1 MILCLFAF
9 YKLKSVK
16 IFKDKKLDIFNF
28 FYSFAA
34 VIILIGVI
42 AKLLEWPSQDILIT
56 FGLGV
61 EAFVF
66 AVSAIKFIDK
76 KKKDPTNKNESK
88 TLNDNSELT
97 PPPLYIKDLSK
108 EGSGLV
114 YEKKET
120 QSQPPKEITHLSI
133 SDNFE
138 KQNVFETE
146 DIYEVNNIELYKA
159 SDVFEI
165 APNII
170 EYKEEIKSEKPTE
183 FGHNKIKIQEETM
196 PELEKKEINISSLP
210 STEVKGDNLFLN
222 RFRLYLFDLK
232 WVSFSIEDY
241 DFLRDIVLKIFK
253 RELPHSS
260 IFQLLQHTT
269 LNLPSASID
278 DFNFENSHEIT
289 LKEFQLIVLLLKTS
303 GLEIF
308 FEKHIIETIDD
319 NQFIIRKRKNNEFQI
334 FGEINQNVL
343 SYAKNNFS
351 SNIFISSQLENFK
364 NLSHF
369 HELDLINY
377 FVANISQDS
386 YEQINDLLSIVSLKS
401 DTLLINILNKITP
414 IDFHF
419 SSTSDSY
426 ELKTILKILSLFD
439 DFSLTKSLFHSKIN
453 FFDIENTYF
462 EVQDLIRF
470 KSSSLIFGKNNEN
483 KIELSDLFT
492 SSYLNREKQIKN
504 LTNTLLEEDYLDHE
518 FVYTVFDNLK
528 TDNKHTIL
536 NKLNDYL
543 NSSNTQPNNA
553 QLAFI
558 LLLKHSD

>member
-1 MILCLFAF
+1 LEA
-9 YKLKSVK
+9 LKG
-16 IFKDKKLDIFNF
+16 KKLDIFNF

-419 SSTSDSY
+419 SSTSGSY

>member
-1 MILCLFAF
+1 MEA
-9 YKLKSVK
+9 LKG
-16 IFKDKKLDIFNF
+16 KKLDIFNF

-183 FGHNKIKIQEETM
+183 FGHNKIKY
-196 PELEKKEINISSLP
+196 KKKLC
-210 STEVKGDNLFLN
+210 LN
-222 RFRLYLFDLK
+222 
-232 WVSFSIEDY
+232 
-241 DFLRDIVLKIFK
+241 
-253 RELPHSS
+253 
-260 IFQLLQHTT
+260 
-269 LNLPSASID
+269 
-278 DFNFENSHEIT
+278 
-289 LKEFQLIVLLLKTS
+289 
-303 GLEIF
+303 
-308 FEKHIIETIDD
+308 
-319 NQFIIRKRKNNEFQI
+319 
-334 FGEINQNVL
+334 
-343 SYAKNNFS
+343 
-351 SNIFISSQLENFK
+351 
-364 NLSHF
+364 
-369 HELDLINY
+369 
-377 FVANISQDS
+377 
-386 YEQINDLLSIVSLKS
+386 
-401 DTLLINILNKITP
+401 
-414 IDFHF
+414 
-419 SSTSDSY
+419 
-426 ELKTILKILSLFD
+426 
-439 DFSLTKSLFHSKIN
+439 
-453 FFDIENTYF
+453 
-462 EVQDLIRF
+462 
-470 KSSSLIFGKNNEN
+470 
-483 KIELSDLFT
+483 
-492 SSYLNREKQIKN
+492 
-504 LTNTLLEEDYLDHE
+504 
-518 FVYTVFDNLK
+518 
-528 TDNKHTIL
+528 
-536 NKLNDYL
+536 
-543 NSSNTQPNNA
+543 
-553 QLAFI
+553 
-558 LLLKHSD
+558 

>member
-1 MILCLFAF
+1 LEA
-9 YKLKSVK
+9 LKG
-16 IFKDKKLDIFNF
+16 KKLDIFNF

-369 HELDLINY
+369 HELDLIKY
-377 FVANISQDS
+377 FVANMSQDS

-419 SSTSDSY
+419 SSTSGSY

>member
-1 MILCLFAF
+1 MEA
-9 YKLKSVK
+9 LKG
-16 IFKDKKLDIFNF
+16 KKLDIFNF

>member
-1 MILCLFAF
+1 MEA
-9 YKLKSVK
+9 LKG
-16 IFKDKKLDIFNF
+16 KKLDIFNF

-504 LTNTLLEEDYLDHE
+504 LTNTLLDEDYLDHE

>member
-1 MILCLFAF
+1 MEA
-9 YKLKSVK
+9 LKG
-16 IFKDKKLDIFNF
+16 KKLDIFNF

-108 EGSGLV
+108 EESGLV

>member
-1 MILCLFAF
+1 M
-9 YKLKSVK
+9 K

>member
-1 MILCLFAF
+1 MEA
-9 YKLKSVK
+9 LKG
-16 IFKDKKLDIFNF
+16 KKLDIFNF

-426 ELKTILKILSLFD
+426 ELKTILRILSLFD

>member
-1 MILCLFAF
+1 MEA
-9 YKLKSVK
+9 LKG
-16 IFKDKKLDIFNF
+16 KKLDIFNF

-483 KIELSDLFT
+483 KIEFSDLFT

>member
-1 MILCLFAF
+1 M
-9 YKLKSVK
+9 
-16 IFKDKKLDIFNF
+16 
-28 FYSFAA
+28 
-34 VIILIGVI
+34 
-42 AKLLEWPSQDILIT
+42 
-56 FGLGV
+56 LGV

>member
-1 MILCLFAF
+1 MEA
-9 YKLKSVK
+9 LKG
-16 IFKDKKLDIFNF
+16 KKLDIFNF

-319 NQFIIRKRKNNEFQI
+319 NQFIKRKKKNNEFQI